1 VEYDVGGGTAN
12 GLLSIASS
20 TMSGTASLFSIGT
33 TTNGNI
39 MTVRADGNIGIGTT
53 TPAAKLHISGDGN
66 TAFSNSSAFFT
77 NSGTSG
83 RRWAAGT
90 RGDVGGANQR
100 YFISDETASAERFRI
115 DSAGTLS
122 ITNNGGAFAN
132 ALCSGGASGLV
143 QVGTCT
149 SDERLKTN
157 VVDYSTGTTTS
168 ALDAILSLHS
178 VNFNWKDVNADPS
191 VQNGFLAQ
199 EIAKVL
205 PGVVTQAGTSTVT
218 NADGTVTTITGTL
231 GINYNALWAPTI
243 KAIQEMNGKIFGSGQ
258 VQAISIEEITAS
270 STISVDDKLKALG
283 MNAKQVNDMLAA
295 TSIKYFSNIFDSYNR
310 CSNNFN
316 FNCDLFSRY
325 SSWNKYER
333 RICNKYHKYNNSN
346 SCRRTNPDCDH
357 KLSNHYLLNNNHNSR
372 RPNIRW
378 KTSSSCS

>member
-1 VEYDVGGGTAN
+1 MMIGGGTAN

-258 VQAISIEEITAS
+258 VQAISIEQITAS

-295 TSIKYFSNIFDSYNR
+295 TSIKYNSATSSTVTTDVVTTSTSTAICAADTQVGTSMNGGFVTSITSTTTPIVVEGQIPTVIT
-310 CSNNFN
+310 
-316 FNCDLFSRY
+316 NCLITTY
-325 SSWNKYER
+325 STTTTSV
-333 RICNKYHKYNNSN
+333 
-346 SCRRTNPDCDH
+346 D
-357 KLSNHYLLNNNHNSR
+357 